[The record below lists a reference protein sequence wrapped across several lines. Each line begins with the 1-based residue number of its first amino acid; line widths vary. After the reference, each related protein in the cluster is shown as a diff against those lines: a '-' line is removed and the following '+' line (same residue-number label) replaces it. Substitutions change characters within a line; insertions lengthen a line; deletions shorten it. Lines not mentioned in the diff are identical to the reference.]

1 MALNEVNS
9 IKWPLN
15 LMFFIKRTRR
25 VLAVKVGHFHRVN
38 VSELTS
44 GGGGGGVVVVVG
56 GDTGGDTGGGKLV
69 AAFSSN
75 SSSANTTA

>member
-44 GGGGGGVVVVVG
+44 GGGGGVVVVVG